1 MTCNID
7 PGLHIYYLDQ
17 LIHVNMILGPPC
29 NKSIT
34 SQYPSNLYIVKPNI
48 ITEHFLVGGFFVSL
62 FEGASL
68 AVNLIDWEDLCIQLW
83 V

>member
-1 MTCNID
+1 
-7 PGLHIYYLDQ
+7 
-17 LIHVNMILGPPC
+17 MILGPPY

-34 SQYPSNLYIVKPNI
+34 SQYPGNLYIVKLNI
-48 ITEHFLVGGFFVSL
+48 ITAHFLVGGIFVSL